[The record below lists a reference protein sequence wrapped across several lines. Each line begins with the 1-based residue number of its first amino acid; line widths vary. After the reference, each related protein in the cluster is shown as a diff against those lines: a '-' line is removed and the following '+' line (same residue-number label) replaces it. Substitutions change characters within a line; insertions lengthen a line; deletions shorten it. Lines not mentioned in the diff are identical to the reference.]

1 MLIHELN
8 VQELPLRFRIFPM
21 PHFVLLGHPS
31 FDPPVVG
38 ECAESFYG
46 CVHNLLLC
54 LRLLC
59 RLLRLALS
67 LLSSPLRP
75 IALGAPFLLLT
86 VFLLL
91 GEVPPQN
98 VLGDVN

>member
-1 MLIHELN
+1 MLVHEFN
-8 VQELPLRFRIFPM
+8 VQKLPLRLRILPM

-31 FDPPVVG
+31 FDPPVIG
-38 ECAESFYG
+38 DCAESFYG

-59 RLLRLALS
+59 RLLRLTVS
-67 LLSSPLRP
+67 LLRGPLRA
-75 IALGAPFLLLT
+75 IALRAPFLLLA

-91 GEVPPQN
+91 GEVPP
-98 VLGDVN
+98 